1 MLQNYEKIVV
11 LLVEYYEYYKKIC
24 IENQIS
30 WPNMDKDIWESVLIQ
45 YGNFDRSEI
54 KSMPNLFKAKQYR
67 IQFNLNRAEIIDLHQ
82 RIQNKKS
89 EESNMDGNQGS
100 FEPKVNIQYSQSNK

>member
-1 MLQNYEKIVV
+1 MLQNQEKIVV
-11 LLVEYYEYYKKIC
+11 LLLEYYENYKKIC
-24 IENQIS
+24 IENENTWQ
-30 WPNMDKDIWESVLIQ
+30 NMDKDISESVLVE
-45 YGNFDRSEI
+45 YGNFNGSEI

-89 EESNMDGNQGS
+89 KDSS
-100 FEPKVNIQYSQSNK
+100 K